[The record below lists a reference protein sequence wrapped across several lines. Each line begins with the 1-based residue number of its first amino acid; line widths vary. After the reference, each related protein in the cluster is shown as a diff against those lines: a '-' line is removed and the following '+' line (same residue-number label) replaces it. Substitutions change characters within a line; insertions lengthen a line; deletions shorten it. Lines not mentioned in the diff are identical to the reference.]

1 VTPLFTIIRLT
12 LRQFLRSKSVLVVL
26 GISLFP
32 VLFAIIPHLASREP
46 TLRTIRDVIGNTIY
60 LDLFAATLLPLATL
74 VLATAAFGD
83 ELEDKTLQYLTLKP
97 IGRLHIAIAKFI
109 AVLLVT
115 LPIVWSG
122 LLVTWVVGS
131 WGKLGDNTEL
141 IWPMLASSTV
151 GILGFGAL
159 FLLVSLV
166 IQRALLAGI
175 FYVFIWET
183 ALSRYLPGIRSISV
197 RHYTQ
202 SMFVRLAGDRAF
214 QIDSVAAT
222 STIVITVVGIVVI
235 SLGVATWRL
244 RRMNLD

>member
-1 VTPLFTIIRLT
+1 VIPLFTIIRLT
-12 LRQFLRSKSVLVVL
+12 LQQFLRSKSVLVVL

-46 TLRTIRDVIGNTIY
+46 SLRTIRDVIGNAIY

-97 IGRLHIAIAKFI
+97 IGRMQIAIAKFI
-109 AVLLVT
+109 AVLVVT
-115 LPIVWSG
+115 IPIVWTG

-131 WGKLGDNTEL
+131 WGKFEDTSDL
-141 IWPMLASSTV
+141 IWPMLASASV
-151 GILGFGAL
+151 GIFGFGAL
-159 FLLVSLV
+159 FLFVSLL

-183 ALSRYLPGIRSISV
+183 ALSRYLPGIRTISV

-202 SMFVRLAGDRAF
+202 SMFVRLADDRAF
-214 QIDSVAAT
+214 RIDSVAAT
-222 STIVITVVGIVVI
+222 STIVITVVGIVVL
-235 SLGVATWRL
+235 SLGLATWRL

>member
-1 VTPLFTIIRLT
+1 MTQLFTIIRLT
-12 LRQFLRSKSVLVVL
+12 LRQFLRSKSVLVVV
-26 GISLFP
+26 GISLFS
-32 VLFAIIPHLASREP
+32 VIFAIIPHFANREQS
-46 TLRTIRDVIGNTIY
+46 LRTFRDIVGNTIY
-60 LDLFAATLLPLATL
+60 LELFAATLLPLATL

-97 IGRLHIAIAKFI
+97 MGRLKIVLAKFI

-115 LPIVWSG
+115 IPVVWGG
-122 LLVTWVVGS
+122 LLVTWVVGA
-131 WGKLGDNTEL
+131 WGRLGDMTDL
-141 IWPMLASSTV
+141 IWPMLASATV

-159 FLLVSLV
+159 FMLVSLL

-183 ALSRYLPGIRSISV
+183 ALSRYLPGIRTISI

-202 SMFVRLAGDRAF
+202 SMFVRLVDDRAF
-214 QIDSVAAT
+214 EISHVAAT
-222 STIVITVVGIVVI
+222 STVIITIIGLVVV
-235 SLGVATWRL
+235 SLGLSTWRL

>member
-1 VTPLFTIIRLT
+1 MTPLFTIIRLT

>member
-1 VTPLFTIIRLT
+1 MTPLFTIIRLT

-235 SLGVATWRL
+235 SLGLATWRL

>member
-1 VTPLFTIIRLT
+1 MIPLFTIIRLT

-235 SLGVATWRL
+235 SLGLATWRL

>member
-1 VTPLFTIIRLT
+1 MTPLFTIIRLT

-97 IGRLHIAIAKFI
+97 IGRLQIAIAKFI

>member
-1 VTPLFTIIRLT
+1 MTPLFTIIWLT

-97 IGRLHIAIAKFI
+97 IGRLQIAIAKFI

>member
-1 VTPLFTIIRLT
+1 VIPLFTIIRLT

-235 SLGVATWRL
+235 SLGLATWRL